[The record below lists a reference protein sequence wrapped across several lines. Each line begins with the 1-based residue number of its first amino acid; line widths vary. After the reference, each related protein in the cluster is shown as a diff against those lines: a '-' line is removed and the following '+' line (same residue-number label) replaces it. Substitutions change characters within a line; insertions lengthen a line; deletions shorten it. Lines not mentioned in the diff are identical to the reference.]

1 MPKLQLQQTERRK
14 YKRVDVRSGT
24 YTMNSTKPGLIVDMS
39 TGGLSFRYIERKD
52 WPEETRTMDIV
63 SGEDEEYRL
72 ENVPYRVVSD
82 YETKSEIAYEKMI
95 VKRRSVEFVDLSQDQ
110 KSKLQKFIDLNQTL
124 IN

>member
-1 MPKLQLQQTERRK
+1 MPKLHLQQTERRK

-72 ENVPYRVVSD
+72 ENIPYRVVSD

-95 VKRRSVEFVDLSQDQ
+95 VKRRSVEFVELSQDQ